1 AGMQARKAYFMV
13 RAQVPN
19 ESDRAKFDQWYGT
32 HHLPLA
38 MDKFHAEKGW
48 RFWSRSDSSV
58 HYALY
63 QFKDMATLRDR
74 LDSPDFKLLIADFDQ
89 AWPGVTQPR
98 PDRNRARG
106 LKAPRCCAVGRCP
119 CRRSRGSNA
128 AKPAFGRK
136 PERER
141 NRVRGVGGDCAAT
154 SPAGSG

>member
-1 AGMQARKAYFMV
+1 DRALMNVLPVAADQQDGLWDRAWRDGSLTAIPAPQRPRAQTQTSLRGVYAGSIASALRAVEPAILPGGAGMQASKAYFMV

-48 RFWSRSDSSV
+48 RFWSRSDASV

-74 LDSPDFKLLIADFDQ
+74 LDSPDFKL
-89 AWPGVTQPR
+89 
-98 PDRNRARG
+98 
-106 LKAPRCCAVGRCP
+106 
-119 CRRSRGSNA
+119 
-128 AKPAFGRK
+128 
-136 PERER
+136 
-141 NRVRGVGGDCAAT
+141 
-154 SPAGSG
+154 